1 MSERVK
7 RNHRSLKAWQ
17 KAIELVERVYGET
30 RKFPKEELFG
40 LTSPMRRAAV
50 SVPANIAEGAAR
62 SGTKEL
68 VRFLSIAEASL
79 SELDTHVEIANR
91 LGYLK
96 NDQLHDEIDALSALM
111 MGLSASLK
119 RKLQ

>member
-1 MSERVK
+1 VK

-17 KAIELVERVYGET
+17 KAIELVERVYAET
-30 RKFPKEELFG
+30 REFPKEELFG
-40 LTSPMRRAAV
+40 LTSQMRRAAV

-79 SELDTHVEIANR
+79 SELDTHVEIALR

-96 NDQLHDEIDALSALM
+96 NDLLHGEIDAVAGLL
-111 MGLSASLK
+111 MGLNASVR
-119 RKLQ
+119 RKLG

>member
-1 MSERVK
+1 VK

-17 KAIELVERVYGET
+17 QAIELVEHIYAET
-30 RKFPKEELFG
+30 REFPKEELFG
-40 LTSPMRRAAV
+40 LTSQMRRAAV

-79 SELDTHVEIANR
+79 SELDTHVEIARR

-96 NDQLHDEIDALSALM
+96 NDQLHREIDAVAALL